1 MDAAVAAENQPL
13 PEQLPNYLHCIHTA
27 GTHGT
32 HIWNLQFGLSQ
43 IQNRSGQTLTEEI
56 EQQVRLTYIRAGH
69 PATLDLWYPPRYIT
83 PPEYIWDIEHE
94 EFLYRQIPVL
104 QAAEPLEHL
113 VVQIDYPR

>member
-13 PEQLPNYLHCIHTA
+13 PEQLLNYLHHIHTA